1 MLEYLGDFGGLADVM
16 LYAGSLICYFV
27 VDHLFVGKL
36 IKSVYH
42 IQRYTADQ
50 TNYDWGQGFGNSK
63 FQIFFDL
70 VNADGVLK
78 SEE

>member
-1 MLEYLGDFGGLADVM
+1 MLEYLGDLGGLADVI
-16 LYAGSLICYFV
+16 LFVGSLMCYFV

-42 IQRYTADQ
+42 IQKYTADQ
-50 TNYDWGQGFGNSK
+50 TNYDWGQDSGNSK
-63 FQIFFDL
+63 FQSFFDL